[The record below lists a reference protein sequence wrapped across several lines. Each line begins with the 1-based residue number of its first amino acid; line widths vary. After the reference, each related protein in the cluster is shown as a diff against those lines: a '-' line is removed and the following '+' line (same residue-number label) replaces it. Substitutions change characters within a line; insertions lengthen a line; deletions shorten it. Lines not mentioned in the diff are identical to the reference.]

1 MNEEEIIQQR
11 MDNEKKGDGGF
22 EKSEQQLA
30 MEAEEADRKKY
41 GRYWVWEGYFND
53 RNKEEWEVA
62 AEALKH
68 VNEMVIQDIEDF
80 LLLKAFKGQK
90 PKQIQAIIDNDHNE
104 RIQNQKKLLGKDGER
119 YEEEQKIENKK
130 RKFMEGIRPPQYWN
144 FIDDSPDG
152 VKVKHVLRSAAD
164 PRISY
169 SDGRI
174 EKILDTCEKIGMGL
188 ASHED
193 VKWNQLTKY
202 SLTIFEQ
209 EFNTLKENLQKA

>member
-1 MNEEEIIQQR
+1 MSKMNEEEIIQQR

-41 GRYWVWEGYFND
+41 GRYWIWEGYFND

-104 RIQNQKKLLGKDGER
+104 RI
-119 YEEEQKIENKK
+119 
-130 RKFMEGIRPPQYWN
+130 
-144 FIDDSPDG
+144 
-152 VKVKHVLRSAAD
+152 
-164 PRISY
+164 
-169 SDGRI
+169 
-174 EKILDTCEKIGMGL
+174 
-188 ASHED
+188 
-193 VKWNQLTKY
+193 
-202 SLTIFEQ
+202 
-209 EFNTLKENLQKA
+209 